1 MKKIGPPLAHLLRR
15 LEDTPVEFYTLPVNG
30 APDSMAVHAL
40 IADLCRTLGTP
51 FNIKDINRLC
61 VGRGVISDNT
71 YRLMAV
77 GTWFLSDTSLTFL
90 LTPSA
95 LYTVIEKSLAQL
107 SYERNVEYYLF
118 EEDGREEFVRAVLRD
133 LGARPEGET
142 IAQAEDRLSA
152 VSSQARRVV
161 MGEAAE
167 GLARARQLRA
177 ALAKKAAE
185 EAADKYM
192 RE

>member
-40 IADLCRTLGTP
+40 IADLCLTLGTP
-51 FNIKDINRLC
+51 FKIKDINRLC

-95 LYTVIEKSLAQL
+95 VCTVIEKSLAQL

-167 GLARARQLRA
+167 GLARDRQLRA